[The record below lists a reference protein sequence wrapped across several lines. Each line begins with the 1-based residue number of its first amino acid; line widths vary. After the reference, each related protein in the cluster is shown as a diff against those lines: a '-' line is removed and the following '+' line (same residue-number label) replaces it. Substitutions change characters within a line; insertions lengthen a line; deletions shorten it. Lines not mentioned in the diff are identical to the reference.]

1 MKFTL
6 GFIAGIG
13 TAWAA
18 LAVWQHRLVETRTI
32 DLDAL
37 TEEPDPSTPWWM
49 RAPSAS
55 MVDITAGWRETV
67 LTSEPIDVN
76 EPPIRHET
84 APTSRCNF
92 EWKSLSMG
100 RVQCLKRYPGHGPRH
115 IHDVAWVAVGSE
127 LMPGIEG
134 RWLQ

>member
-18 LAVWQHRLVETRTI
+18 LAIWQHRLVETRTV

-55 MVDITAGWRETV
+55 MVEIAAGRRETV
-67 LTSEPIDVN
+67 PTSELIDVN
-76 EPPIRHET
+76 EPPVRHET
-84 APTSRCNF
+84 DLRTRCNF
-92 EWKSLSMG
+92 EWRRLSG
-100 RVQCLKRYPGHGPRH
+100 RVQCEREYPGHGPQH
-115 IHDVAWVAVGSE
+115 THGAAWVAVGSE
-127 LMPGIEG
+127 MMTGIEG